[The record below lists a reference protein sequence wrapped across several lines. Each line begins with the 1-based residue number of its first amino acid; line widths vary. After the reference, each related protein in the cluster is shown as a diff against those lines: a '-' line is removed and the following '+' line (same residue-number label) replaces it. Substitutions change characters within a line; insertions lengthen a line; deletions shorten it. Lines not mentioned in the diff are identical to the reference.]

1 MYSVHVYSTLIWL
14 ENVSCFI
21 LASWMASGLYLID
34 GSNAVHD
41 SKNMFGG
48 KNYETQDVYG

>member
-41 SKNMFGG
+41 SKNMFWG